1 MSFSNTSTGD
11 APADPYTKANADT
24 KVDGPQKI
32 KDFTDFI
39 TTSKYGMLT
48 TRQAGSSRLVSR
60 SMALAG
66 TESNGIDLV
75 FQINTESGKTDD
87 IASDPDV
94 NVSFLD
100 PKGSWASVAGR
111 ATVVTDRAEVQKY
124 YSPVLKAWLGDLG
137 DGVHDGSENDPRIG
151 LIKLHAETITHNVA
165 EYGAIKTAAKVTA
178 AAVKGKPAE
187 VNSLR
192 YVSEDELKAWR
203 SLYECVQ
210 LCMSSLPFRSESS
223 NVGPKETLE
232 YHGLD
237 PESQEPAKH
246 NPCGRQCPHY
256 TCLD

>member
-1 MSFSNTSTGD
+1 MSFSNTSTSD

-124 YSPVLKAWLGDLG
+124 YSPILKAWLGDLG

-165 EYGAIKTAAKVTA
+165 EYGALKTAAKVTA

-192 YVSEDELKAWR
+192 CVSEDELKAWR
-203 SLYECVQ
+203 SL
-210 LCMSSLPFRSESS
+210 LPFCLESS
-223 NVGPKETLE
+223 NARLKETLG
-232 YHGLD
+232 YHGVD
-237 PESQEPAKH
+237 AESQEPAHGAAKH
-246 NPCGRQCPHY
+246 DHVDDNARIRRAWIKA
-256 TCLD
+256 TR